1 MDEKT
6 PFQHR
11 RLSVPNQEQGPSSV
25 MPNPYELR
33 LSGRHER
40 LLRLHQW
47 VAENGGIRLTLEEA
61 AKIACLEPHHFSKI
75 FHKFVGE
82 SFQAWRRR
90 LRISWAVLLIEGG
103 TYSVDEVI
111 RLSGYRDRRAFER
124 AVKAL
129 TGVTPGRIRSGEGGA
144 DAFCALRMG
153 EKHN

>member
-1 MDEKT
+1 MDEK
-6 PFQHR
+6 PPSLSR
-11 RLSVPNQEQGPSSV
+11 RSSGRHHGRRRSSTA
-25 MPNPYELR
+25 PNPYELK
-33 LSGRHER
+33 LSGRHEG

-47 VAENGGIRLTLEEA
+47 VAENGGLRLTLEEA

-82 SFQAWRRR
+82 SFKGWRRQ
-90 LRISWAVLLIEGG
+90 LRISWAVLLIQRG

-129 TGVTPGRIRSGEGGA
+129 TGVTPGRIRSDRAEP
-144 DAFCALRMG
+144 FCASRDQ
-153 EKHN
+153 KHT